1 MRIVSLVPAATEIL
15 CEIGLADE
23 LVGISADSDWPPDLP
38 DIPHATRADPDA
50 DPAVGSPARLV
61 AVTHG
66 IIPGLVA
73 DLPAIA
79 ALAPDLVVTQ
89 SRCRACG
96 VLVRPVGPPGA
107 LSPAITVLDLEA
119 TSIEG
124 ILNAITT
131 VGAMTEAEDEAVDF
145 VESLRVRLGV
155 IEEAVERRRITGR
168 RARRVVA
175 LQRLQPPASAGHW
188 LPEQIRRAGGWE
200 VLGEA
205 GGPSAETTWDAI
217 AEVDPEVLLLVPAD
231 LRINVARTL
240 WSRAPRPGRL
250 DDIAAI
256 RSGQFFLLDS
266 PYFSRP
272 GPRAIDGIELLAEV
286 LDPDGFIETS
296 PPGSWTPLYLA

>member
-1 MRIVSLVPAATEIL
+1 MRIVSLVPVATEIL

-23 LVGISADSDWPPDLP
+23 LVGISADSDWPSDLRE
-38 DIPHATRADPDA
+38 IPHVTRIDPD
-50 DPAVGSPARLV
+50 PATLDGSGRLV
-61 AVTHG
+61 AFTHG
-66 IIPGLVA
+66 IVPGLVA
-73 DLPAIA
+73 DPAAIA

-96 VLVRPVGPPGA
+96 VLVRPAGPPGA
-107 LSPAITVLDLEA
+107 LRSEITLLDLEA

-124 ILNAITT
+124 IFNSITT
-131 VGAMTEAEDEAVDF
+131 VGAMTETEDEAVDL
-145 VESLRVRLGV
+145 VESLRIRLGV
-155 IEEAVERRRITGR
+155 IEEAVERRRMSGR

-175 LQRLQPPASAGHW
+175 LQRLLPPAAAGHW

-200 VLGEA
+200 ILGEA
-205 GGPSAETTWDAI
+205 GGLAAPSTWETV
-217 AEVDPEVLLLVPAD
+217 AEVDPEVLLLIPAD

-240 WSRAPRPGRL
+240 WDRAPKP
-250 DDIAAI
+250 DAWDEIAAV
-256 RSGQFFLLDS
+256 RSGQVFLLDS

-286 LDPDGFIETS
+286 LDPDAFIETS